1 MELKNIYLVQ
11 AAEQFSGNTKAAYLP
26 YAVGTVAA
34 KALSNKT
41 VRAAFN
47 LDRIVFLRE
56 PIEQIVDSLNDPFLI
71 GFSNY
76 IWNYEYN
83 KAVAKKIKDKRV
95 DKRLW
100 AVQLR
105 GEGMGN
111 PEIAEKLDTSTKVVS
126 RWVSAYSN
134 GGIEALMGG
143 KFGGNRRNMSFEK
156 ETQIL
161 AEFKAR
167 AKTGQLVEVSE
178 IKQAYEEAVGHSI
191 GGGQIYRVLKRHG
204 WRKVMPRAKHP
215 KRASDEVIE
224 ASKKLTFD
232 SEK

>member
-1 MELKNIYLVQ
+1 MPKAYKVSKTQ
-11 AAEQFSGNTKAAYLP
+11 AEEIMK
-26 YAVGTVAA
+26 
-34 KALSNKT
+34 KRKT
-41 VRAAFN
+41 
-47 LDRIVFLRE
+47 
-56 PIEQIVDSLNDPFLI
+56 
-71 GFSNY
+71 
-76 IWNYEYN
+76 
-83 KAVAKKIKDKRV
+83 IKDKRV